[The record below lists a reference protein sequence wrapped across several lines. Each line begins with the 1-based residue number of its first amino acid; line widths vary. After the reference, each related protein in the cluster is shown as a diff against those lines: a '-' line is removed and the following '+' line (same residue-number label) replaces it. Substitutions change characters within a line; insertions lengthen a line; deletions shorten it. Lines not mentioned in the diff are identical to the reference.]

1 VSGSDAGAVTRASYV
16 ALRVRGVKQLH
27 AAKQVGIHVNTAN
40 HWEKEPWFEPA
51 CVEER
56 ARWLGD
62 KRTAL
67 EPLMPQ
73 AVANITTLLTA
84 GDPDMAKWAF
94 DHFFGKAM
102 QPTTSDNHHEIGA
115 ILAEAIKS
123 VGTNR
128 G

>member
-1 VSGSDAGAVTRASYV
+1 MSGSDITAAQASYV
-16 ALRVRGVKQLH
+16 ALRVRGVKKAPAARQLD
-27 AAKQVGIHVNTAN
+27 IHPNTATQ
-40 HWEKEPWFEPA
+40 WEKADWFEPA